1 MNIIKKTL
9 FSLSFILLMGCAGIG
24 KKSEIVRYSY
34 CPDPVPIPD
43 CVRFGD
49 ISSVCF
55 QKWMEGQEKV
65 NDKLAEG
72 QKWRWSQ
79 MGK

>member
-1 MNIIKKTL
+1 MQKTKL
-9 FSLSFILLMGCAGIG
+9 ILLIICILLISSCAGLG

-43 CVRFGD
+43 CVRYGD

-55 QKWMEGQEKV
+55 QKWMESQEKV
-65 NDKLAEG
+65 NEKLAEG

-79 MGK
+79 MKN